1 MPEQG
6 DQLHFSDGQRLGAV
20 QARVLLFPY
29 GTHWY
34 NTSVLRLLV
43 LANLIVVLLAVVVV
57 LVAALVF
64 SLPWGMP
71 SGGVKCKEKRTTLR
85 LW

>member
-1 MPEQG
+1 
-6 DQLHFSDGQRLGAV
+6 
-20 QARVLLFPY
+20 VLF
-29 GTHWY
+29 
-34 NTSVLRLLV
+34 RLLV

-71 SGGVKCKEKRTTLR
+71 QGGFEPKAKANVGEEETRPAFLH
-85 LW
+85 